1 MNMNKNKYMKAY
13 LRRMML
19 CGVMAALTA
28 TAAFAQETKVLRG
41 RVLDSE
47 GQPVVGAVVNI
58 AEENRIALTDDNGF
72 FDLKNV
78 KNADEINISCVGYQK
93 ATAIVDFSTEFKI
106 NLKNDDD
113 GYSKTVPM
121 PFKRTPAKFVTA
133 SISSVTGEELQK
145 HPVTVLQN
153 AFTSTVTGVE
163 TYEAQSEPGW
173 SETSMYV
180 RGIHTMNTNA
190 RSPLV
195 IVDNV
200 ERDLS
205 FLDAFPIEKIT
216 ILKDAAATAIYGMRG
231 ANGVIMVNT
240 KRGEAGKTKI
250 DFTQEVGFNT
260 LSNTME
266 TQDAYNMAL
275 TRNQVRYLSG
285 SDPMY
290 TDEQIANYKFVS
302 QGGKFA
308 DGDIRKYQYFNTNWF
323 KQLYRNAA
331 PQYRTNLQISGGNTR
346 ARYYVSFSYLR
357 QEGMWDSDGTEYNSN
372 YSTNHLLNRWNLRS
386 NIDIDVTKYLN
397 VSLDLGGRIDNIK
410 QPTTG
415 VFSLVTFGAVEANPM
430 EPVYNPDGT
439 LYSSSTAQSR
449 RSALPC
455 RFVQRP

>member
-1 MNMNKNKYMKAY
+1 MNKNKYMKAY

-93 ATAIVDFSTEFKI
+93 ATAIVDFSKEFKI

-113 GYSKTVPM
+113 EYSKTVPM

-231 ANGVIMVNT
+231 ANGVILVTT
-240 KRGEAGKTKI
+240 KRGEAGKTKV
-250 DFTQEVGFNT
+250 DFTQELGFQTCAGIPESQN
-260 LSNTME
+260 S
-266 TQDAYNMAL
+266 YNYAL
-275 TRNQVRYLSG
+275 TRNQAAYLDGKQPEFSAY
-285 SDPMY
+285 DLDMY
-290 TDEQIANYKFVS
+290 KRVCNGEELTGMAKYK
-302 QGGKFA
+302 
-308 DGDIRKYQYFNTNWF
+308 YFNTNWHDVM
-323 KQLYRNAA
+323 LRDAA
-331 PQYRTNLQISGGNTR
+331 PQIRTNLTVSGGNDR
-346 ARYYVSFSYLR
+346 ARYFVAFTYL
-357 QEGMWDSDGTEYNSN
+357 T
-372 YSTNHLLNRWNLRS
+372 
-386 NIDIDVTKYLN
+386 
-397 VSLDLGGRIDNIK
+397 
-410 QPTTG
+410 
-415 VFSLVTFGAVEANPM
+415 
-430 EPVYNPDGT
+430 
-439 LYSSSTAQSR
+439 
-449 RSALPC
+449 
-455 RFVQRP
+455 